1 MPGGYGRGNRY
12 RWWYRATGLP
22 GWMRFGYPP
31 YMMRY
36 PPFEYPPVD
45 YPSSWPIYPEMTPE
59 DELNMLEE
67 EKQMLED
74 ELEAIKERI
83 EEIKKE
89 LKKEVK

>member
-1 MPGGYGRGNRY
+1 MPGGYGRENRY

-31 YMMRY
+31 GIW
-36 PPFEYPPVD
+36 YPPVD
-45 YPSSWPIYPEMTPE
+45 YPVDWPISYPELTKK
-59 DELNMLEE
+59 DELRMLEE

-74 ELEAIKERI
+74 KLDAINKRI

-89 LKKEVK
+89 LKEVR

>member
-31 YMMRY
+31 YMMG
-36 PPFEYPPVD
+36 YPPVEN
-45 YPSSWPIYPEMTPE
+45 PPGWPIYPEMTLE
-59 DELNMLEE
+59 DELKMLEE

-74 ELEAIKERI
+74 ELEAIKEKI